1 MTTAPAHRWLRP
13 MRARSADE
21 PHRAATPL
29 ELFFDLC
36 FVVAVA
42 QAAGLLHHSVAE
54 HHVAHG
60 LRGYLM
66 VFFAIWWAWMNFTWF
81 ASAYDVDDAAY
92 RLATL
97 VQMAGVLVLA
107 AGIGPA
113 FDHDD
118 YRVITA
124 GYVIMRL
131 ALVAQWLR
139 AARSDPPRRRTARR
153 YAAGVTVLQVF
164 WALCLLLPGAWQV
177 ATFLLLVAAE
187 LAVPA
192 RAELAPGGP
201 TTYHPRHIAE
211 RYGLFTLI
219 VLGEVVA
226 AATAAFRDGLGV
238 ANEHAPALLRLA
250 VAGVVIVFA
259 LWWLYFDRPGQGSF
273 RTLRA
278 SLLWGYGHYVIFA
291 SAAAVGA
298 GLAVA
303 VDHVTHRAEISGMLT
318 GYAVAVPVAVYLLG
332 VWLLRVRPHRRDRVS
347 RAFPAVAAAALGTP
361 LLPASIELLA
371 VLLAALVALVSAPE
385 GRDPAD
391 RP

>member
-1 MTTAPAHRWLRP
+1 MTTTSAHGWLRP
-13 MRARSADE
+13 MRARATDE

-42 QAAGLLHHSVAE
+42 QAAGPLHHSIVE
-54 HHVAHG
+54 HHVADG

-66 VFFAIWWAWMNFTWF
+66 VFFTIWWAWMNFTWF
-81 ASAYDVDDAAY
+81 ASAYDTDDAAY

-107 AGIGPA
+107 AGVGPA
-113 FDHDD
+113 FDHGD

-131 ALVAQWLR
+131 ARVVQWLR
-139 AARSDPPRRRTARR
+139 AARADPQRRRTARR
-153 YAAGVTVLQVF
+153 YAAGVTVLQVL
-164 WALCLLLPGAWQV
+164 WALCLLLPAGWQL

-201 TTYHPRHIAE
+201 TAYHPRHIAE
-211 RYGLFTLI
+211 RSGLFTLI

-226 AATAAFRDGLGV
+226 AATAAVRDGLGA
-238 ANEHAPALLRLA
+238 ANEHAATLLRLA

-259 LWWLYFDRPGQGSF
+259 LWWLYFDRPVHRVF

-303 VDHVTHRAEISGMLT
+303 VDHATHRAEISGTLA
-318 GYAVAVPVAVYLLG
+318 GYAVAVPVAVYLIG
-332 VWLLRVRPHRRDRVS
+332 VWLLRVRPYRGGPVS
-347 RAFPAVAAAALGTP
+347 RVFPVVAAATLVTP

-371 VLLAALVALVSAPE
+371 VLLAGLVALVAAPHD
-385 GRDPAD
+385 GR
-391 RP
+391 